1 MNMIRPKA
9 DCALCPLCRERTNI
23 VLPSGNL
30 ESRVVFVGEAP
41 GENEDLMGKP
51 FVGRAGKIL
60 DDAFAKAGIDRESVM
75 ITNTVKCRPPNNRD
89 PTQEEMSA
97 CRPFL
102 DSELESRS
110 LIVGLGKSAI
120 RDIIGYEGPM
130 ADIVNKIQTVT
141 IGGNVVN
148 FLPTYHPMACIYR
161 KFAREELMRTISI
174 VKEAM
179 L

>member
-9 DCALCPLCRERTNI
+9 DCNLCPLCRGRTNI

-120 RDIIGYEGPM
+120 RDIIGYEG
-130 ADIVNKIQTVT
+130 
-141 IGGNVVN
+141 GNVVN